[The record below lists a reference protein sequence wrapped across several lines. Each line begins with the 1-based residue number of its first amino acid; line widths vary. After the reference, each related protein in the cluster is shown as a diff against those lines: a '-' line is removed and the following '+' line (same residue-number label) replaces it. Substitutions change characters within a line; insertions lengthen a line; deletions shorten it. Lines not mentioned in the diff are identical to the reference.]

1 MSYHYTYINCNL
13 DILHHNTIG
22 SGSNHLAILHGFLGM
37 GDNWKS
43 LAKAW
48 SKKNFSVH
56 LIDQRNHG
64 RSFWSPYFDY
74 HLMARDLLHWMNKQQ
89 IGQLSLL
96 GHSMGG
102 KTAMTFASE
111 NPDRID
117 RLIIADI
124 SPRAY
129 PPHHELELS
138 SLAALDFNKIKN
150 RKEADEALAVR
161 IKELSTRQF
170 LLKNLYW
177 KTPEQLGLRVN
188 IEVLKTKGT
197 TISNSL
203 TENTVCTLPALF
215 LAGENSQYILPTDYL
230 LIKKHFTEAIFIN
243 IAKAGHWLHA
253 ENPLDFSKAVL
264 KFLEV

>member
-1 MSYHYTYINCNL
+1 
-13 DILHHNTIG
+13 
-22 SGSNHLAILHGFLGM
+22 M

-48 SKKNFSVH
+48 SKKNFNVH

-74 HLMARDLLHWMNKQQ
+74 QLMAQDLLHWMDKQQ

-111 NPDRID
+111 NADRID
-117 RLIIADI
+117 RLLIADI

-129 PPHHELELS
+129 PPHHELILS

-150 RKEADEALAVR
+150 RKEADEALAVQ

-177 KTPEQLGLRVN
+177 KNPEQLGLRVN
-188 IEVLKTKGT
+188 IEVLQTKGT
-197 TISNSL
+197 TIGKSL
-203 TENTVCTLPALF
+203 AKNTVCTLPTLF
-215 LAGENSQYILPTDYL
+215 LAGGNSQYILPEDHL
-230 LIKKHFTEAIFIN
+230 LIKKHFPKAALVTIP
-243 IAKAGHWLHA
+243 KAGHWLHA

-264 KFLEV
+264 QFLKG

>member
-1 MSYHYTYINCNL
+1 M

-48 SKKNFSVH
+48 SKKNFNVH

-74 HLMARDLLHWMNKQQ
+74 QLMAQDLLHWMDKQQ

-111 NPDRID
+111 NADRID
-117 RLIIADI
+117 RLLIADI

-129 PPHHELELS
+129 SPHHEHILS

-150 RKEADEALAVR
+150 RKEADEALAVQ

-177 KTPEQLGLRVN
+177 KNPEQLGLRVN
-188 IEVLKTKGT
+188 IEVLQTKGT
-197 TISNSL
+197 TIGKSL
-203 TENTVCTLPALF
+203 AKNTVCKLPTLF
-215 LAGENSQYILPTDYL
+215 LAGGNSQYILPEDHL
-230 LIKKHFTEAIFIN
+230 LIKKHFPKAALVTIP
-243 IAKAGHWLHA
+243 KAGHWLHA

-264 KFLEV
+264 QFLEG

>member
-1 MSYHYTYINCNL
+1 M

-48 SKKNFSVH
+48 SKKNLSVH

-64 RSFWSPYFDY
+64 RSFWSPSFDY
-74 HLMARDLLHWMNKQQ
+74 QLMAQDLLHWMDKQQ

-111 NPDRID
+111 NADRID
-117 RLIIADI
+117 RLLIADI

-129 PPHHELELS
+129 SPHHEHILS

-150 RKEADEALAVR
+150 RKEADEALAVQ

-177 KTPEQLGLRVN
+177 KNPEQLGLRVN
-188 IEVLKTKGT
+188 IEVLQTKGT
-197 TISNSL
+197 TIGKSL
-203 TENTVCTLPALF
+203 AKNTVCTLPTLF
-215 LAGENSQYILPTDYL
+215 LAGGNSQYILPEDHL
-230 LIKKHFTEAIFIN
+230 LIKKHFPKAALVTIP
-243 IAKAGHWLHA
+243 KAGHWLHA

-264 KFLEV
+264 QFLEG

>member
-1 MSYHYTYINCNL
+1 M

-64 RSFWSPYFDY
+64 RSFWSPSFDY
-74 HLMARDLLHWMNKQQ
+74 QLMAQDLLHWMDKQQ

-111 NPDRID
+111 NADRID
-117 RLIIADI
+117 RLLIADI

-129 PPHHELELS
+129 SPHHEHILS

-150 RKEADEALAVR
+150 RKEADEALAVQ

-177 KTPEQLGLRVN
+177 KNPEQLGLRVN
-188 IEVLKTKGT
+188 IEVLQTKGT
-197 TISNSL
+197 TIGKSL
-203 TENTVCTLPALF
+203 AKNTVCTLPTLF
-215 LAGENSQYILPTDYL
+215 LAGGNSQYILPEDHL
-230 LIKKHFTEAIFIN
+230 LIKKHFPKAALVTIP
-243 IAKAGHWLHA
+243 KAGHWLHA

-264 KFLEV
+264 QFLEG

>member
-1 MSYHYTYINCNL
+1 M

-48 SKKNFSVH
+48 SKKNFNVH

-74 HLMARDLLHWMNKQQ
+74 QLMAQDLLHWMDKQQ

-111 NPDRID
+111 NADRID
-117 RLIIADI
+117 RLLIADI

-129 PPHHELELS
+129 PPHHELILS

-150 RKEADEALAVR
+150 RKEADEALAVQ

-177 KTPEQLGLRVN
+177 KNPEQLGLRVN
-188 IEVLKTKGT
+188 IEVLQTKGT
-197 TISNSL
+197 TIGKSL
-203 TENTVCTLPALF
+203 AKNTVCTLPTLF
-215 LAGENSQYILPTDYL
+215 LAGGNSQYILPEDHL
-230 LIKKHFTEAIFIN
+230 LIKKHFPKAALVTIP
-243 IAKAGHWLHA
+243 KAGHWLHA

-264 KFLEV
+264 QFLKG

>member
-1 MSYHYTYINCNL
+1 
-13 DILHHNTIG
+13 
-22 SGSNHLAILHGFLGM
+22 M

-64 RSFWSPYFDY
+64 RSFWSPSFDY
-74 HLMARDLLHWMNKQQ
+74 QLMAQDLLHWMDKQQ

-111 NPDRID
+111 NADRID
-117 RLIIADI
+117 RLLIADI

-129 PPHHELELS
+129 PPHHELILS

-150 RKEADEALAVR
+150 RKEADEALAVQ

-188 IEVLKTKGT
+188 IEVLQTKGT
-197 TISNSL
+197 TIGKSL
-203 TENTVCTLPALF
+203 AKNIVCKLPTLF
-215 LAGENSQYILPTDYL
+215 LAGGNSQYILPEDHL
-230 LIKKHFTEAIFIN
+230 LIKKHFPKAALVTIP
-243 IAKAGHWLHA
+243 KAGHWLHA

-264 KFLEV
+264 QFLEG

>member
-1 MSYHYTYINCNL
+1 M

-74 HLMARDLLHWMNKQQ
+74 QLMAQDLLHWMDKQQ

-111 NPDRID
+111 NADRID
-117 RLIIADI
+117 RLLIADI

-129 PPHHELELS
+129 PPHHELILS

-150 RKEADEALAVR
+150 RKEADEALAVQ

-177 KTPEQLGLRVN
+177 KNPEQLGLRVN
-188 IEVLKTKGT
+188 IEVLQTKGT
-197 TISNSL
+197 TIGKSL
-203 TENTVCTLPALF
+203 AKNTVCTLPTLF
-215 LAGENSQYILPTDYL
+215 LAGGNSQYILPEDHL
-230 LIKKHFTEAIFIN
+230 LIKKHFPKAALVTIP
-243 IAKAGHWLHA
+243 KAGHWLHA

-264 KFLEV
+264 QFLKG

>member
-1 MSYHYTYINCNL
+1 L

-48 SKKNFSVH
+48 SKKNFNVH

-74 HLMARDLLHWMNKQQ
+74 QLMAQDLLHWMDKQQ

-111 NPDRID
+111 NADRID
-117 RLIIADI
+117 RLLIADI

-129 PPHHELELS
+129 PPHHELILS

-150 RKEADEALAVR
+150 RKEADEALAVQ

-177 KTPEQLGLRVN
+177 KNPEQLGLRVN
-188 IEVLKTKGT
+188 IEVLQTKGT
-197 TISNSL
+197 TIGKSL
-203 TENTVCTLPALF
+203 AKNTVCTLPTLF
-215 LAGENSQYILPTDYL
+215 LAGGNSQYILPEDHL
-230 LIKKHFTEAIFIN
+230 LIKKHFPKAALVTIP
-243 IAKAGHWLHA
+243 KAGHWLHA

-264 KFLEV
+264 QFLKG

>member
-1 MSYHYTYINCNL
+1 M
-13 DILHHNTIG
+13 DILHHNSIG

-64 RSFWSPYFDY
+64 RSFWSPSFDY
-74 HLMARDLLHWMNKQQ
+74 QLMAQDLLHWMDKQQ

-111 NPDRID
+111 NADRID
-117 RLIIADI
+117 RLLIADI

-129 PPHHELELS
+129 SPHHELILS

-150 RKEADEALAVR
+150 RKEADEALAVQ

-188 IEVLKTKGT
+188 IEVLQTKGT
-197 TISNSL
+197 TIGKSL
-203 TENTVCTLPALF
+203 AKNTVCKLPTLF
-215 LAGENSQYILPTDYL
+215 LAGGNSQYILPEDHL
-230 LIKKHFTEAIFIN
+230 LIKKHFPKAALVTIP
-243 IAKAGHWLHA
+243 KAGHWLHA

-264 KFLEV
+264 QFLEG

>member
-1 MSYHYTYINCNL
+1 M

-64 RSFWSPYFDY
+64 RSFWSPSFDY
-74 HLMARDLLHWMNKQQ
+74 QLMAQDLLHWMDKQQ

-111 NPDRID
+111 NADRID
-117 RLIIADI
+117 RLLIADI

-129 PPHHELELS
+129 PPHHELILS
-138 SLAALDFNKIKN
+138 SRAALGFNKIKN
-150 RKEADEALAVR
+150 RKEADEALAVQ

-177 KTPEQLGLRVN
+177 KNPEQLGLRVN
-188 IEVLKTKGT
+188 IEVLQTKGT
-197 TISNSL
+197 TIGKSL
-203 TENTVCTLPALF
+203 AKNTVCKLPTLF
-215 LAGENSQYILPTDYL
+215 LAGGNSQYILPEDHL
-230 LIKKHFTEAIFIN
+230 LIKKHFPKAALVTIP
-243 IAKAGHWLHA
+243 KAGHWLHA

-264 KFLEV
+264 QFLKG

>member
-1 MSYHYTYINCNL
+1 M
-13 DILHHNTIG
+13 DILHHNSIG

-48 SKKNFSVH
+48 SKKNLSVH

-64 RSFWSPYFDY
+64 RSFWSPSFDY
-74 HLMARDLLHWMNKQQ
+74 QLMAQDLLHWMDKQQ

-111 NPDRID
+111 NADRID
-117 RLIIADI
+117 RLLIADI

-129 PPHHELELS
+129 SPHHEHILS

-150 RKEADEALAVR
+150 RKEADEALAVQ

-177 KTPEQLGLRVN
+177 KNPEQLGLRVN
-188 IEVLKTKGT
+188 IEVLQTKGT
-197 TISNSL
+197 TIGKSL
-203 TENTVCTLPALF
+203 AKNTVCTLPTLF
-215 LAGENSQYILPTDYL
+215 LAGGNSQYILPEDHL
-230 LIKKHFTEAIFIN
+230 LIKKHFPKAALVTIP
-243 IAKAGHWLHA
+243 KAGHWLHA

-264 KFLEV
+264 QFLEG